1 MSLRCV
7 LTIAVMVLGFTTA
20 QAEANWV
27 VTKAESGDG
36 VISLLRKYR
45 IYTNCNFRKFYEL
58 NNMRKNEGLKVGK
71 NYLLPIAIYTYN
83 GTSIRSTIGIS
94 DWDQAVRIQKY
105 NEFAHVKL
113 GLKTGDFRTEKTLW
127 VPWHL
132 RHCLTEKEDLTD
144 PVAPA
149 VAHSAT
155 ASVDKMSLPA
165 TGAMRGR
172 YEIFG
177 KKYAEVPL
185 LSKKLEGCVYYI
197 VGGHGGP
204 DPGAMGKRAG
214 HNLCEDEYAYDVS
227 LRLTRLLLSH
237 GATPYLIIRD
247 STDGI
252 RDAEYLKCDKDEYC
266 WEVMD
271 IPRKQKERLHQR
283 SDVVNNLFI
292 DNRRQGVNY
301 QRMVVIHVDSEA
313 KRERVDMFFYHR
325 LGDPAAKAFA
335 STLQTTIKE
344 KYAEVQKNRGYEGF
358 VSVRD
363 LHMLRETLPPTA
375 FVELGNI
382 RNYADQQ
389 RLVMPRNRDLVAQ
402 WLFDGLLRDHAA
414 FLKKQ

>member
-7 LTIAVMVLGFTTA
+7 LLFVLISLGSVSL
-20 QAEANWV
+20 QAEAGWLS
-27 VTKAESGDG
+27 TQAESGDG

-45 IYTNCNFRKFYEL
+45 IYTDCNFRKFYQL
-58 NNMRKNEGLKVGK
+58 NNLRKSQGLHAGKAYQIPIKVFS
-71 NYLLPIAIYTYN
+71 YN
-83 GTSIRSTIGIS
+83 GKSIRSTIGIS

-105 NEFAHVKL
+105 NEFVHVKL
-113 GLKTGDFRTEKTLW
+113 GIKSGDFRADKELW
-127 VPWHL
+127 VPWHMTQ
-132 RHCLTEKEDLTD
+132 CLTEKEDLSEPT
-144 PVAPA
+144 APPT
-149 VAHSAT
+149 VHKAT
-155 ASVDKMSLPA
+155 ASVDHSDLPA
-165 TGAMRGR
+165 TGAMRGK

-177 KKYAEVPL
+177 TKYADVPL
-185 LSKKLEGCVYYI
+185 LSKELEGCVYYI
-197 VGGHGGP
+197 VAGHGGP
-204 DPGAMGKRAG
+204 DPGAMGKRGG

-227 LRLTRLLLSH
+227 LRLTWLLLAH

-252 RDAEYLKCDKDEYC
+252 RDSEYLKCDKDEYC

-271 IPRKQKERLHQR
+271 IPRHQKERLHQR
-283 SDVVNNLFI
+283 SDVVNNLFLQ
-292 DNRRQGVNY
+292 NRRQGVNY

-335 STLQTTIKE
+335 STLQNTIKE
-344 KYAEVQKNRGYEGF
+344 KYDEVQKNRGYEGF

-389 RLVMPRNRDLVAQ
+389 RLVIPRNRELVAQ
-402 WLFDGLLRDHAA
+402 WLFDGLLRDRED
-414 FLKKQ
+414 FRKK